1 MATVKVNVLF
11 KLWFIVFM
19 SRTFVYM
26 RSLPRIGYI
35 MPYMHISFNTSYPIP
50 FDEVFCY
57 DKLSIINDITVLEK
71 IFCG

>member
-35 MPYMHISFNTSYPIP
+35 MPYMHISFNSHIQSRSMKFSVMT
-50 FDEVFCY
+50 
-57 DKLSIINDITVLEK
+57 KNQL
-71 IFCG
+71 